1 MGHKK
6 KRFSGFRSRKTK
18 NKGKKVVSSVTIWLC
33 VVLVNS
39 LKKNE
44 INCKT
49 HA

>member
-18 NKGKKVVSSVTIWLC
+18 NKGKKGGVIGYDLAVCC
-33 VVLVNS
+33 VGKS

-44 INCKT
+44 FNCKT